1 MRLSLEEMRCLLTN
15 QSLEL
20 RALHHKLERRT
31 AVLSPTKS
39 FSTEAH
45 HQSYISAC
53 TSSIFFKC
61 VYFLQSIVS
70 HSIPPDSHSSS
81 VLQPAFVLA
90 PSHFKPASLDNMYV
104 AEDELVIA
112 SPKT

>member
-31 AVLSPTKS
+31 AILSPTKS
-39 FSTEAH
+39 FSTEAY

-53 TSSIFFKC
+53 TSSIFLNVFIFFNLLSHTL
-61 VYFLQSIVS
+61 FLQIHIQAQRSSQPLFLHHPIS
-70 HSIPPDSHSSS
+70 SPPH
-81 VLQPAFVLA
+81 L
-90 PSHFKPASLDNMYV
+90 
-104 AEDELVIA
+104 IIC
-112 SPKT
+112 T